1 MLDKTVTL
9 PTLISTADLEE
20 TLPKHVM
27 QAADGI
33 EVTKNYME
41 LEVSTLLA

>member
-1 MLDKTVTL
+1 MLDKNVTL
-9 PTLISTADLEE
+9 PTLISTTDLEE
-20 TLPKHVM
+20 TLPKHVD

-41 LEVSTLLA
+41 LEVASV